1 MQQLFDAL
9 TEIAPSKASLLV
21 EGETGVGKDLAA
33 EAVHRASS
41 RADQPL
47 VAFDCAALSLQFAEW
62 ELLGAT
68 SGDNAAD
75 SAIVRARG
83 GTLLLDHVDG
93 LPPELQARLAATLV
107 SMDVRVIA
115 LTTRNLRR
123 DVEQNAFHSELFER
137 IASRRVVVPPLR
149 QRLEDLPLL
158 VEDLLR
164 EERVAFGA
172 ERLPNHL
179 WQSFE
184 QQRWRGNVRELRNTL
199 CHWLLMTRGWAESRL

>member
-9 TEIAPSKASLLV
+9 AELAPSTASLLI
-21 EGETGVGKDLAA
+21 EGETGVGKDVAA

-62 ELLGAT
+62 ELLGAM
-68 SGDNAAD
+68 SGDNVAE
-75 SAIVRARG
+75 SAIVQARG
-83 GTLLLDHVDG
+83 GTLLLDHVDE

-115 LTTRNLRR
+115 LTTRNLGS
-123 DVEQNAFHSELFER
+123 DVERSAFHCDLFQR

-149 QRLEDLPLL
+149 ERREDLPLL
-158 VEDLLR
+158 VEDLLL
-164 EERVAFGA
+164 EQRVAFGV

-184 QQRWRGNVRELRNTL
+184 QQRWRGNVRELKNTL
-199 CHWLLMTRGWAESRL
+199 CHWLLMTRGWAEARP